1 MTEEFRI
8 ARVTLDVSRKTD
20 SILLGYNVADFDDG
34 KICGNVTASGRT
46 LRVTVD
52 GTKGY
57 VDIDITEAVNKAI
70 RLLFE
75 V

>member
-34 KICGNVTASGRT
+34 KIRGNVTASGRT

>member
-1 MTEEFRI
+1 MTEFHV
-8 ARVTLDVSRKTD
+8 ARVTLDVSLKTD

-34 KICGNVTASGRT
+34 KIRGSVTASGKT

-52 GTKGY
+52 GIEGY

-70 RLLFE
+70 RILLE